1 MTDAP
6 SKVSYQCLIRDH
18 TFIVGCRFRKNENEM
33 KKHKDFSDIE
43 NTHEFRERSLKHIRS
58 RTLAFYFLCTPLN
71 GALKYYD

>member
-1 MTDAP
+1 
-6 SKVSYQCLIRDH
+6 
-18 TFIVGCRFRKNENEM
+18 M

-43 NTHEFRERSLKHIRS
+43 NTHEFRERSLKRIRS